1 MKHHQRWIYNTKHP
15 QVGRNTRVSHTRS
28 YFFSGFWRGQTRSS
42 VFLQVSFSRAKMCC
56 CHWEYCYHLQNADET
71 TTPLELGTA
80 DEMSGRCRPADI
92 REQRNIK
99 HLWTPSDDR
108 LRIEISGESLQLF
121 YRHSA
126 SSLRKHLR
134 NRKAKAVPT
143 ASSLDGDPK
152 GTMHT
157 FGTLIHFAQKVRG
170 SEKWLEFPEI
180 HSSTLHESS

>member
-1 MKHHQRWIYNTKHP
+1 
-15 QVGRNTRVSHTRS
+15 
-28 YFFSGFWRGQTRSS
+28 
-42 VFLQVSFSRAKMCC
+42 MCC
-56 CHWEYCYHLQNADET
+56 CLWEYCYHLQNADET

-180 HSSTLHESS
+180 HSSTLHEAVRATRIAERIPGCLLWYIFRQCGVNNASTIGPRYFLCVCTVYSEIV